1 MLILRTRLAGWLAS
15 PQQTAQSVGD
25 QAGMACIVICPAGK
39 LTFQAYMAFQCP
51 MVESSF
57 KASIA
62 FLARVQ
68 MGVYK
73 LMLSELVNEQKM

>member
-1 MLILRTRLAGWLAS
+1 MLRLRTRLAGWLAS

-39 LTFQAYMAFQCP
+39 LTFQAFQCT
-51 MVESSF
+51 MVETSF
-57 KASIA
+57 KASIV
-62 FLARVQ
+62 FLAGVQ

-73 LMLSELVNEQKM
+73 LMLSESVNKQKM